1 MKFATKIFLIFLTF
15 NLMILLPLGAFL
27 YVSTVKMITD
37 EIIHDLNND
46 ASHSMDKL
54 DRNLFERQ
62 GDMKILASD
71 SVIKSNIDQPSV
83 IAQRLRQ
90 FRDVYR
96 TYLAFSFF
104 DAHKIK
110 IADSS
115 DLHLG
120 EAAPQ
125 TMWVDDVFERRQMSI
140 AKDAYFDPH
149 LREPVLIFA
158 VPVSNGEQFL
168 GAVVAYFPIHQFNQI
183 FNLSDDYKT
192 TLTTQHIDIID
203 KNGLLIYSDDNY
215 ENILQQCVSPEQL
228 SQESLRS
235 YLTHTTEDSFYATR
249 KQEGYL
255 DFAGNDW
262 ILMVHYSKQQAF
274 AQVRSIRNFTIVL
287 AIVLLTIA
295 VLGVFFLTHRII
307 RPIKQLQ
314 SAAQQVSQGNFNVSV
329 PIHSQDEIGQ
339 LMQAFNQMSEILG
352 SNLIEML
359 QQEVTK
365 QTEEIAAQNEELQ
378 AQSFELGEQT
388 RLLQAEMRQREAISQ
403 ELQENRNF
411 LNQIVD
417 NLPVALCVKNVADQF
432 RFTLWNKQMEHFF
445 GINREQILGKTDF
458 DLFPNQQEA
467 ENYRRVDE
475 AVVAGHQLVEIPV
488 EKVTT
493 THGFILSNTL
503 KLPLY
508 NRDGHAENLM
518 IVLYDITAQK
528 HVEEELRQQQDLLK
542 LIIDNIPQV
551 VFWKDVNSRYLG
563 CNQAFIHFSK
573 LSHPNEIIGK
583 TDYELWR
590 DAADA
595 FVQADLEII
604 QADQAR
610 LHFVEKL
617 EHKGVLRW
625 FDSCKIPLH
634 DANDQVIGILGTSED
649 ITARRQADEL
659 LANFNRRLSEDVQAR
674 TQELQ
679 EKTQLLQA
687 EQVKFATVLDSL
699 ELFIY
704 VIDLQTFEILFAN
717 AHAKKLLGDDVTG
730 RICWQTLH
738 PGQMGQC
745 SFCTNHKL
753 LTYEG
758 KPAEIY
764 TWEFQNPVT
773 KHWYYVQDRAIYWTD
788 GRLVRFEVL
797 TDITALKQT
806 ETALRQSEQRMQKIF
821 ETNTLG
827 LCIVDKS
834 WKFTHANGTTLRL
847 LGYTLEEFYQLT
859 NADVTYHEDIDLTR
873 LYVEK
878 LIAGEIEN
886 YHLEKRYQRKD
897 GSLFWGDVYAAALVR
912 DEQGNLLE
920 TLGVI
925 VDVSERKRVEEALR
939 KSEERF
945 DLAMQGTNDGL
956 WDWDLQYNTIYYSPR
971 WKSMLGFEDDE
982 IANEPNVFFEHVHPD
997 DKERLSQYLND
1008 YLQQK
1013 FTTYEFLVRLQHKQG
1028 HYVWILSRA
1037 QGIWNQDGKA
1047 VRIVGT
1053 HTDLTAQK
1061 QAETAARD
1069 SEERFKK
1076 IFEAANICMAIGDKY
1091 WNFISCNKTMQNTFG
1106 YTETELKR
1114 LTNLD
1119 LTVADDLSLS
1129 REKATQLARG
1139 EADSYV
1145 VHKRYKR
1152 KDGTTFWGSAYV
1164 TALGRDEQGYIR
1176 TMLGIIV
1183 DVNDRK
1189 LAEEALQHSKE
1200 ELERTNRELY
1210 QFKSTLDLTLDCVLM
1225 NDPKSS
1231 KYFYANQGAINQL
1244 GYTREEFL
1252 ELTPFDLAPHIDR
1265 QQLFLTRQLLIEE
1278 KQAGVSFE
1286 TEFRRK
1292 DGSFYPVEIFL
1303 QYIRFNETDDRFIAI
1318 ARDLTQRKQAEAQ
1331 LRLAQF
1337 TFDNSPDAIEWADP
1351 DGRFIYVNQAECQML
1366 GYTHEEVLNLSV
1378 PDIDPNVSS
1387 ERWYDVWERTKKTQ
1401 SFAIESL
1408 HRRKDGSIFPVEV
1421 RGIYLYFNGLE
1432 YLCTF
1437 VQDITE
1443 RKQTEAKLQLA
1454 QFIIDNSPDSIIL
1467 LNPDAKIIYT
1477 NQAGCQKLGYT
1488 QEELLN
1494 LSVTDIDPDFP
1505 IDKWYKTWE
1514 NIKKERFFSVETLH
1528 RRKDGSIFPVEVRSV
1543 YLCFNEL
1550 EYVCAFIRDITE
1562 RKQVE
1567 QKLLEAKQAAE
1578 LANQAK
1584 STFLAN
1590 MSHELRTPLNG
1601 ILGYAQILLR
1611 DKQLNSDQ
1619 REGIKVIQRSG
1630 DYLLTLINDVL
1641 DLAKI
1646 EANRIELYITDIHFS
1661 EFLQGIV
1668 ELFQMRAQQKGI
1680 SFYFNRLSYLPE
1692 GVRSDE
1698 KRLRQVLI
1706 NLLGNAVK
1714 FTKQGGVTFKVG
1726 YHEDRIRFQ
1735 IEDTGVGIAQEE
1747 LDKIFDPFQQV
1758 GDEKYRAE
1766 GTGLGLSITKKLVE
1780 MMGGILGV
1788 ESTLERGSIFWIDL
1802 NLEESKYLVSS
1813 THEEQLMVTGYRALQ
1828 HPAHYQFKLMV
1839 VDDKWENRSVLVK
1852 LLQPLGFI
1860 LIEAIHGADGLEKL
1874 QQFAATH
1881 QRYPDLILTDLVMPV
1896 LDGFEL
1902 TRRLKKS
1909 AEFKYIPVVAAT
1921 ASVFDCD
1928 QTESLSAG
1936 CSDFLTKPIRFELL
1950 LEVLQKHLGLEWRYE
1965 TDAAPKYQVQATD
1978 STDDTQQVE
1987 IASVLT
1993 SEQAAKLYD
2002 LGMMGDVEG
2011 ILEQVALLEQE
2022 PCLLP
2027 LTQQLR
2033 HLAEQFRV
2041 DEICELAKPFL
2052 GK

>member
-15 NLMILLPLGAFL
+15 NLIILLPFGIFL

-37 EIIHDLNND
+37 EIIKDLNNN
-46 ASHSMDKL
+46 ASYSIDKL
-54 DRNLFERQ
+54 NRNLFERQ
-62 GDMKILASD
+62 GDIQILAS
-71 SVIKSNIDQPSV
+71 SPVIKSNLDQPSV

-96 TYLAFSFF
+96 IYLAFSFF
-104 DAHKIK
+104 DANKIK

-125 TMWVDDVFERRQMSI
+125 KAWVDDVFERRQMSI

-149 LREPVLIFA
+149 LKEPILIFA
-158 VPVSNGEQFL
+158 APVMNGEQFL
-168 GAVVAYFPIHQFNQI
+168 GAVVAYFPIHQLHQI
-183 FNLSDDYKT
+183 FNLSNNDKT
-192 TLTTQHIDIID
+192 TKSTQHIELID
-203 KNGLLIYSDDNY
+203 KNGLLIYSDDDY
-215 ENILQQCVSPEQL
+215 KNILQQQSLPNQL
-228 SQESLRS
+228 VQESAIGNLP
-235 YLTHTTEDSFYATR
+235 HTLEDTFYATK

-255 DFAGNDW
+255 DFSGNDW
-262 ILMVHYSKQQAF
+262 TLVVHYSKQQAF
-274 AQVRSIRNFTIVL
+274 AQVRLIRNFTTML
-287 AIVLLTIA
+287 AMVLLTIA
-295 VLGVFFLTHRII
+295 VVGMFFLTRRII

-314 SAAQQVSQGNFNVSV
+314 SAARQVSQGNFNVSV
-329 PIHSQDEIGQ
+329 PVHSQDEIGQ
-339 LMQAFNQMSEILG
+339 LTQAFNQMSAILG

-359 QQEVTK
+359 QQEVAK

-388 RLLQAEMRQREAISQ
+388 RLLQAEMHQREAINR
-403 ELQENRNF
+403 ELHENRNF

-417 NLPVALCVKNVADQF
+417 NLPVALCIKNVTDQF
-432 RFTLWNKQMEHFF
+432 RFTLWNKRMEHLF
-445 GINREQILGKTDF
+445 GIDREQILGKTDF
-458 DLFPNQQEA
+458 DLFSNQQEA

-518 IVLYDITAQK
+518 LVLYDITAQK
-528 HVEEELRQQQDLLK
+528 HAEDELRQQQDLLK
-542 LIIDNIPQV
+542 LIISNIPQI
-551 VFWKDVNSRYLG
+551 VFWKDVNSRYQG
-563 CNQAFIHFSK
+563 CNQALLKFANLTHQ
-573 LSHPNEIIGK
+573 NEVVGK
-583 TDYELWR
+583 TDYELPWR
-590 DAADA
+590 EQAEKLVAADREVLA
-595 FVQADLEII
+595 SNEPEIQYLEKMVI
-604 QADQAR
+604 
-610 LHFVEKL
+610 
-617 EHKGVLRW
+617 KGVEYW
-625 FDSCKIPLH
+625 FNRSKIPLH
-634 DANDQVIGILGTSED
+634 DANGQVIGILGTTED
-649 ITARRQADEL
+649 ITARKQASEL
-659 LANFNRRLSEDVQAR
+659 LENFNRRLSEDVQAR

-699 ELFIY
+699 ELFMY
-704 VIDLQTFEILFAN
+704 VVDLQTFEILFAN
-717 AHAKKLLGDDVTG
+717 ACAKKLLGDDVAG
-730 RICWQTLH
+730 KICWQTLH
-738 PGQMGQC
+738 PGQVGQC
-745 SFCTNHKL
+745 GFCTNHKL
-753 LTYEG
+753 LTQEG
-758 KPAEIY
+758 KPTEIY
-764 TWEFQNPVT
+764 TWEFQNPIT

-788 GRLVRFEVL
+788 GELVRFEVL
-797 TDITALKQT
+797 TDITTLKQT
-806 ETALRQSEQRMQKIF
+806 EIALRQSEQRLQKIF

-834 WKFTHANGTTLRL
+834 WKFTHANGTMLRL
-847 LGYTLEEFYQLT
+847 FGYTLEEFYQLT
-859 NADVTYHEDIDLTR
+859 NSDITYHEDIDLTR
-873 LYVEK
+873 FHVEK
-878 LIAGEIEN
+878 LVLGEIEN

-897 GSLFWGDVYAAALVR
+897 GSIFWGDLYAASLVR

-925 VDVSERKRVEEALR
+925 VDISERKR
-939 KSEERF
+939 
-945 DLAMQGTNDGL
+945 
-956 WDWDLQYNTIYYSPR
+956 
-971 WKSMLGFEDDE
+971 
-982 IANEPNVFFEHVHPD
+982 
-997 DKERLSQYLND
+997 
-1008 YLQQK
+1008 
-1013 FTTYEFLVRLQHKQG
+1013 
-1028 HYVWILSRA
+1028 
-1037 QGIWNQDGKA
+1037 
-1047 VRIVGT
+1047 
-1053 HTDLTAQK
+1053 
-1061 QAETAARD
+1061 
-1069 SEERFKK
+1069 
-1076 IFEAANICMAIGDKY
+1076 
-1091 WNFISCNKTMQNTFG
+1091 
-1106 YTETELKR
+1106 
-1114 LTNLD
+1114 
-1119 LTVADDLSLS
+1119 
-1129 REKATQLARG
+1129 
-1139 EADSYV
+1139 
-1145 VHKRYKR
+1145 
-1152 KDGTTFWGSAYV
+1152 
-1164 TALGRDEQGYIR
+1164 
-1176 TMLGIIV
+1176 
-1183 DVNDRK
+1183 
-1189 LAEEALQHSKE
+1189 AEEALQHSKE

-1225 NDPKSS
+1225 NDPKTS

-1252 ELTPFDLAPHIDR
+1252 ELTPFDLAPHVDQ
-1265 QQLFLTRQLLIEE
+1265 QQLFHTRQLLIEG

-1286 TEFRRK
+1286 AEFRRK

-1303 QYIRFNETDDRFIAI
+1303 QYIRFNETDDRFIGI
-1318 ARDLTQRKQAEAQ
+1318 TRDLTQRKQAEAQ

-1351 DGRFIYVNQAECQML
+1351 NGRFIYVNQAECQML
-1366 GYTHEEVLNLSV
+1366 GYNHEEMINLSV
-1378 PDIDPNVSS
+1378 MDIDPSVSP
-1387 ERWYDVWERTKKTQ
+1387 ERWYGIWENTKKTLG
-1401 SFAIESL
+1401 FAIESL

-1421 RGIYLYFNGLE
+1421 RGVYLYFNGLE

-1443 RKQTEAKLQLA
+1443 RKQA
-1454 QFIIDNSPDSIIL
+1454 
-1467 LNPDAKIIYT
+1467 
-1477 NQAGCQKLGYT
+1477 
-1488 QEELLN
+1488 
-1494 LSVTDIDPDFP
+1494 
-1505 IDKWYKTWE
+1505 
-1514 NIKKERFFSVETLH
+1514 
-1528 RRKDGSIFPVEVRSV
+1528 
-1543 YLCFNEL
+1543 
-1550 EYVCAFIRDITE
+1550 
-1562 RKQVE
+1562 E

-1578 LANQAK
+1578 FANQAK

-1619 REGIKVIQRSG
+1619 REGVKVIQRSG

-1646 EANRIELYITDIHFS
+1646 EANRIELYITDVHFS

-1668 ELFQMRAQQKGI
+1668 ELFQMRAQQKGV

-1692 GVRSDE
+1692 GIRSDE

-1714 FTKQGGVTFKVG
+1714 FTKQGGVTLKVG

-1758 GDEKYRAE
+1758 GDERYRAE

-1802 NLEESKYLVSS
+1802 NLEESKYLVNS
-1813 THEEQLMVTGYRALQ
+1813 THEEQTMVTGYRALQ

-1839 VDDKWENRSVLVK
+1839 VDDKWENRSVIVK
-1852 LLQPLGFI
+1852 LLQPLGFT

-1874 QQFAATH
+1874 QQLTTTH
-1881 QRYPDLILTDLVMPV
+1881 RPYPDLILTDLVMPV

-1909 AEFKYIPVVAAT
+1909 VEFKHIPVVAAT

-1928 QTESLSAG
+1928 QTESLTAG

-1950 LEVLQKHLGLEWRYE
+1950 LEVLQKYLELEWLYE
-1965 TDAAPKYQVQATD
+1965 IDVAPKYQPQATD
-1978 STDDTQQVE
+1978 STADIPEVA

-1993 SEQAAKLYD
+1993 SEQAAILYD

-2011 ILEQVALLEQE
+2011 ILGQVALLEQE
-2022 PCLLP
+2022 SHLLP